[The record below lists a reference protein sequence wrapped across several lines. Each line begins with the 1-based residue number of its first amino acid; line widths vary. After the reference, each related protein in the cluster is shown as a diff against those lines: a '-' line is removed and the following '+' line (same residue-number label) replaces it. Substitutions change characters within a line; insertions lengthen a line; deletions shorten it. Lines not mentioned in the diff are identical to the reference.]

1 MKKWQNHLLSWTI
14 LTWMVAVT
22 GLFAL
27 VMLPQDSGLVELL
40 PSPITTVQA
49 FVFNLFYSA
58 SVLW

>member
-1 MKKWQNHLLSWTI
+1 MRKWQNHLLSLGI
-14 LTWMVAVT
+14 LIWMAVMT

-27 VMLPQDSGLVELL
+27 VMLPQDSGLIGLL
-40 PSPITTVQA
+40 PGPIAAVQA